1 MVVGD
6 DKVQINIKARLK
18 NKAFL
23 ISAITLTVSF
33 VYRFLALADIFPA
46 VSENEILE
54 LSGILVNVLAVI
66 GVVVDPTTTG
76 ISDSD
81 RAMTYYSNE
90 NDSEAVTYYE

>member
-1 MVVGD
+1 M
-6 DKVQINIKARLK
+6 KINIKARLK

-23 ISAITLTVSF
+23 ISAITLGISF
-33 VYRFLALADIFPA
+33 VYRLLALADVFPA
-46 VSENEILE
+46 VTENEVLE
-54 LSGILVNVLAVI
+54 LCGIFVNVLAVI

-90 NDSEAVTYYE
+90 NNSVAVTYYE